1 MTPHT
6 CEQAERAFGK
16 RVPGCPRCLE
26 LSQGAAPRTGWQGRY
41 FEQKAKEEAVRRVY
55 DRRGLCAC
63 GKGGG
68 HYEVCTAGQ
77 W

>member
-6 CEQAERAFGK
+6 CEQSERAFGK

-26 LSQGAAPRTGWQGRY
+26 LSQGSPVRKGWQGRY
-41 FEQKAKEEAVRRVY
+41 FEAKKQDEKFRNHLVMLGKCSCGRAQGHAV
-55 DRRGLCAC
+55 
-63 GKGGG
+63 
-68 HYEVCTAGQ
+68 VCTAGE